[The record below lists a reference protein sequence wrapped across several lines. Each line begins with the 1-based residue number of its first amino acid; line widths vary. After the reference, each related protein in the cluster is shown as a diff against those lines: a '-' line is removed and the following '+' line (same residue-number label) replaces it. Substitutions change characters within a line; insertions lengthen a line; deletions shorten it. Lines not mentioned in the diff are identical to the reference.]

1 MTVILSKL
9 LSFKEF
15 SLFVMLSNKNYID
28 LARMLDRFCD
38 GCLIKQSISILG
50 SSGVRP
56 FDVGFK
62 KPTSG
67 YRLNSPLI
75 RGSCL
80 VNEYEPCL
88 SHAG

>member
-1 MTVILSKL
+1 MILYTVQP
-9 LSFKEF
+9 E
-15 SLFVMLSNKNYID
+15 
-28 LARMLDRFCD
+28 
-38 GCLIKQSISILG
+38 SIWIYLKTHEHL